1 MECVLDKYCPS
12 LIKIII
18 DSIIVA
24 LVGSNLDQLYDV
36 QMMFS
41 LASLLPMLVVVHS
54 FIKFAQLWDV
64 FMCDVNVAICF
75 CKVDLF

>member
-1 MECVLDKYCPS
+1 MECVLEKYCP
-12 LIKIII
+12 LLMEIVI

-24 LVGSNLDQLYDV
+24 LVASNLDQLYDV

-54 FIKFAQLWDV
+54 LIKFA
-64 FMCDVNVAICF
+64 
-75 CKVDLF
+75 